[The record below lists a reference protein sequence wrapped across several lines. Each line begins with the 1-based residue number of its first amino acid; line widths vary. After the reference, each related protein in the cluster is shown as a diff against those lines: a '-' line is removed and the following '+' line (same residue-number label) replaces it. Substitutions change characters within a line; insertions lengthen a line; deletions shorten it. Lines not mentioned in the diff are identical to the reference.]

1 VDFDI
6 SMLNIAHVDL
16 EVAYCICD
24 CFVLSNAKVIRYLL
38 RFYFL
43 AFMQA
48 STSML
53 EAKGEG
59 IMSWF
64 EDDNFILDDDLAPDF
79 EV

>member
-1 VDFDI
+1 
-6 SMLNIAHVDL
+6 
-16 EVAYCICD
+16 
-24 CFVLSNAKVIRYLL
+24 
-38 RFYFL
+38 
-43 AFMQA
+43 MQA

>member
-1 VDFDI
+1 
-6 SMLNIAHVDL
+6 
-16 EVAYCICD
+16 
-24 CFVLSNAKVIRYLL
+24 
-38 RFYFL
+38 
-43 AFMQA
+43 MQA

-79 EV
+79 EVQICYCAYVLYHLCEMYLYYELS